1 MNFKTSI
8 FSVFVILFVLATAN
22 LSEAFATVAVT
33 PTADANTLANALAG
47 PGVTIVPASPILTG
61 GTTAGSECSGTF
73 TGGASAGIGIPSGII
88 LTSGFASNAAVT
100 PNTDDDITG
109 VTGGGADADLD
120 ALIGGGP
127 TFDKCVLEFYITT
140 STGDLFFNYAFAS
153 DEYNEFVFSFNDVFG
168 LFVDGT
174 NIALAPPPAAPGT
187 PVSINNVNGGN
198 PFGALNAVNPT
209 LYNNNDPT
217 DGGPFV
223 SLQYDGYTNTF
234 TASKI
239 GIGLGTHHVKLAI
252 ADAFD
257 LVLDSAVFIQEGS
270 FTGIDTTPPV
280 AVSAKIIGPTQAQ
293 IVYSENA
300 VVTGEAISGNY
311 DFLVV
316 AGEPRIIDSI
326 SGSGTATHTLTFSGG
341 SAVNTDA
348 TGFVTINLSGGET
361 VEDSAGNAI
370 ASDTLQPLTDGQA
383 PATVSAKII
392 GPTQAQIVYSENA
405 VVTGEAI
412 SGNYDFLV
420 VAGEP
425 RIIDSISG
433 SGTATHTLTFSGGS
447 AVNTDATGFVTIN
460 LSGGETV
467 EDSAGNA
474 IASDTLQPLTDG
486 QAPATV
492 SAKIIGPTQ
501 AQIVYSEN
509 AVVTGEAI
517 SGNYDFLVVAG
528 EPRIID
534 SISGSGTATHTLTFS
549 GGSAVNT
556 DATGFVTINLSG
568 GETVEDSAGNAIAS
582 DTLQPLTDGQ
592 APATV
597 SAKIIGPTQAQIVY
611 SENAVVTGEAI
622 SGNYDFLVVAGEPR
636 IIDSISGSGTATH
649 TLTFSGGSAVNTDA
663 TGFVTINLSGGE
675 TVEDSAGNA
684 IASDTLQPLTDGQE
698 PIPTSVILDPITDPY
713 TDDKFTVTG
722 KLINDNTGRGIAGK
736 IVKFDGTGTGNVP
749 ADVPGNVEGPPDATT
764 SSFTVNDSP
773 GIEIDDSTGDNILR
787 LNEGATIDFPSNP
800 PQVILLLSDMG
811 FATFDVQ
818 VTTLGF
824 PTSFTATGVGQDSDV
839 GAFIL
844 TDADGISSI
853 EITDISDG
861 TAGIT
866 RVEAFNSQLVRY
878 IDEEFDDAASG
889 PSPQSFAEG
898 SFFSIGTAQSTFT
911 TTELTVDAHFDGDE
925 SYDPSASEPCGEEEE
940 CTPTN
945 IQTYN
950 VLFTTAAGFGG
961 AVPFISSNGGGFT
974 NTFDCPDPDGD
985 SLCTS
990 WETTGIP
997 VAGEPNLMLPGADP
1011 QKKNIYVE
1019 VDYFTGRSPFDIP
1032 PGYTTTPMDDVRT
1045 AFANAPV
1052 SNPTPSTNGII
1063 LTVEQGQQITQSVPV
1078 LNVWTD
1084 TDASTCNDFD
1094 CLKALYFGNPGDSV
1108 ARKNARAQAYH
1119 YFIFANSLPGGSSGI
1134 AEVGQNDGVV
1144 ALGGA
1149 GFNENQNQQV
1159 SGTFMHEL
1167 GHNLNLDHGGP
1178 ANVNYQ
1184 DRSINCKPNH
1194 DSVMSY
1200 SRQLPNL
1207 LSLPSEWRLDYSDG
1221 GLSPNSS
1228 PSSTLNF
1235 LKESGGTPSNPGNI
1249 AESNGNLYHHDNPRR
1264 IDPEAV
1270 PWLIWGTPSLGSAVG
1285 LSSPA
1290 PQTYLKQQARAA
1302 GVSNNVDWNGN
1313 GVATDP
1319 GTHLKRDLNG
1329 FGFYGCESGS
1339 FSTYRLKNYD
1349 EWNELNYN
1357 FRGLPGGSYDA
1368 ARPFDNSYSL
1378 AVPDIDAQI

>member
-280 AVSAKIIGPTQAQ
+280 A
-293 IVYSENA
+293 
-300 VVTGEAISGNY
+300 
-311 DFLVV
+311 
-316 AGEPRIIDSI
+316 
-326 SGSGTATHTLTFSGG
+326 
-341 SAVNTDA
+341 
-348 TGFVTINLSGGET
+348 
-361 VEDSAGNAI
+361 
-370 ASDTLQPLTDGQA
+370 
-383 PATVSAKII
+383 
-392 GPTQAQIVYSENA
+392 
-405 VVTGEAI
+405 
-412 SGNYDFLV
+412 
-420 VAGEP
+420 
-425 RIIDSISG
+425 
-433 SGTATHTLTFSGGS
+433 
-447 AVNTDATGFVTIN
+447 
-460 LSGGETV
+460 
-467 EDSAGNA
+467 
-474 IASDTLQPLTDG
+474 
-486 QAPATV
+486 
-492 SAKIIGPTQ
+492 
-501 AQIVYSEN
+501 
-509 AVVTGEAI
+509 
-517 SGNYDFLVVAG
+517 
-528 EPRIID
+528 
-534 SISGSGTATHTLTFS
+534 
-549 GGSAVNT
+549 
-556 DATGFVTINLSG
+556 
-568 GETVEDSAGNAIAS
+568 
-582 DTLQPLTDGQ
+582 
-592 APATV
+592 V

-1378 AVPDIDAQI
+1378 AVPDIDAQIVDQQQLLSAYHNALIPWKADSSLKIKKGIPIPIDIRLFDGANNPLNNNDGTVSYELFKSGDSTVKASGSLFYSKLLKTWVTAIHPSKITSKGTWYIELTLTTPEGTQVTKDKIPTTNPTYTNNGNIMSLKVEIT